1 MTTPTSDTAQPLR
14 FGERLINA
22 GLIDQSKLDLALAEQ
37 GRLGGYIGETLV
49 ALGHIST
56 EILNKTLAETV
67 STGLIDLSHK
77 IRLGE
82 RLLRAAHINEAQL
95 SLGLREQSRLGGY
108 LGDTLINL
116 GFITPDILT
125 DALAEES
132 AVNVID
138 LKNTLLDDELIKLIP
153 YEMAK
158 RFRLVPLSEENG
170 HLTIAMADTFNVI
183 AIDTLS
189 KVSGKIIDVVGAPE
203 DEILELLDHHYAQG
217 LSIEETVDLIL
228 REGITSDD
236 NAEESPMVRLVDQIV
251 VLAVKNSATDI
262 HIEPEE
268 KILRVRMRIDGILHK
283 MVLMPTQLFPALSSR
298 VKIMSGLDVT
308 ERRSPQDGRSS
319 FRFGGRPIDLRVSTL
334 PSAYG
339 ENIVI
344 RVLDR
349 NPKKMTL
356 EDLGMS
362 EHDYNTFST
371 LIQQPHGI
379 ILVTGP
385 TGSGKTTTLYTAL
398 GKIDAVEK
406 SVFTLEDPIEY
417 MLPMIRQTQ
426 VNPDVGLDFA
436 KGLRSI
442 LRQDPDVILVGEIRD
457 QETAAL
463 AVRSAL
469 TGHLVLSTLHTNDA
483 AGAIPRLI
491 DMGVESYLIPACLIG
506 VVGQRLVRKICDECR
521 EEISPSQA
529 VRDRFSLTSEEQ
541 KHVHFFHGKGCA
553 ACNGTGY
560 KGRVAIY
567 EIMQMKES
575 FHDSIVKHQRLSS
588 EEVNASGMRRMF
600 TDGIEK
606 MSAGLTS
613 IEEVLRVI
621 SDA

>member
-1 MTTPTSDTAQPLR
+1 MTTPTTDQCTRL
-14 FGERLINA
+14 GERLIDA
-22 GLIDQSKLDLALAEQ
+22 GLIDQEKLDQALSQ
-37 GRLGGYIGETLV
+37 QDRFGGYIGETLV
-49 ALGHIST
+49 ALGHISNDLLT
-56 EILNKTLAETV
+56 STLADTV
-67 STGLIDLSHK
+67 STSLIDLSHK

-82 RLLRAAHINEAQL
+82 RLLRAGLINEAQL
-95 SLGLREQSRLGGY
+95 SLGLREQNRLGGY
-108 LGDTLINL
+108 LGETLIDL
-116 GFITPDILT
+116 GFITPDLLT
-125 DALAEES
+125 EALAEES

-158 RFRLVPLSEENG
+158 RFRLVPLSSENG

-189 KVSGKIIDVVGAPE
+189 KVSGLIVDVVGAAE

-217 LSIEETVDLIL
+217 MSIEETVDLIL
-228 REGITSDD
+228 REGITADD
-236 NAEESPMVRLVDQIV
+236 DAEESPMVRLVDQII

-349 NPKKMTL
+349 NPKKMSL
-356 EDLGMS
+356 EELGMS
-362 EHDYNTFST
+362 DHDYNVFLT
-371 LIQQPHGI
+371 LIQRPHGI

-398 GKIDAVEK
+398 GKIDAIEK

-436 KGLRSI
+436 NGLRSI

-457 QETAAL
+457 QETASL

-483 AGAIPRLI
+483 PGAIPRLI
-491 DMGVESYLIPACLIG
+491 DMGVDSYLIPACLNG
-506 VVGQRLVRKICDECR
+506 VVAQRLVRKICEECR
-521 EEISPSQA
+521 EEITPSQNITN
-529 VRDRFSLTSEEQ
+529 RLNLSEEELQ
-541 KHVHFFHGKGCA
+541 TTRFFRGKGCST
-553 ACNGTGY
+553 CNGSGY

-567 EIMQMKES
+567 EIMLMDEA
-575 FHDSIVKHQRLSS
+575 FHDSIVKHQRLST

-606 MSAGLTS
+606 MSSGLTS
-613 IEEVLRVI
+613 IDEVLRVI

>member
-1 MTTPTSDTAQPLR
+1 MTTPGTQQKVLL
-14 FGERLINA
+14 GEHLIAA
-22 GLIDQSKLDLALAEQ
+22 GLIDQDKLDQALAHQE
-37 GRLGGYIGETLV
+37 RMGGYIGETLV
-49 ALGHIST
+49 SLGYISSESLSRAL
-56 EILNKTLAETV
+56 ADAV
-67 STGLIDLSHK
+67 SLTLIDLSHK

-82 RLLRAAHINEAQL
+82 RLLRAGHINEAQL
-95 SLGLREQSRLGGY
+95 SLGLREQQRLGGY
-108 LGDTLINL
+108 LGETLINL
-116 GFITPDILT
+116 GFITSDTLT
-125 DALAEES
+125 EALAEES

-138 LKNTLLDDELIKLIP
+138 LQNTLIDDELIKLIP

-158 RFRLVPLSEENG
+158 RFRLVPLNNDNG

-183 AIDTLS
+183 AIDTVS
-189 KVSGKIIDVVGAPE
+189 KISGMIVDVVGAPE
-203 DEILELLDHHYAQG
+203 DQILELLDHHYAQG
-217 LSIEETVDLIL
+217 MSIEETVDLIL
-228 REGITSDD
+228 RQGITAEGD
-236 NAEESPMVRLVDQIV
+236 AEESPMVRLVDQII
-251 VLAVKNSATDI
+251 VLAVKNNATDI

-268 KILRVRMRIDGILHK
+268 KTLRVRMRMDGILHK

-308 ERRSPQDGRSS
+308 ERRIPQDGRAS
-319 FRFGGRPIDLRVSTL
+319 FKFGGRPVDLRVSTL
-334 PSAYG
+334 PSACG

-349 NPKKMTL
+349 NPKKMSL

-362 EHDYNTFST
+362 EHDYKVFSS
-371 LIQQPHGI
+371 LVQRPHGI

-398 GKIDAVEK
+398 SKIDAVEK

-426 VNPDVGLDFA
+426 VNLDVGLNFA
-436 KGLRSI
+436 EGLRSI

-457 QETAAL
+457 QETASL

-491 DMGVESYLIPACLIG
+491 DMGVDSYLIPACLIG
-506 VVGQRLVRKICDECR
+506 VVAQRLVRKICNDCK
-521 EEISPSQA
+521 EEVNPPQTIL
-529 VRDRFSLTSEEQ
+529 DRFSLTPEEQ
-541 KHVHFFHGKGCA
+541 QHVRFFNGKGCSK
-553 ACNGTGY
+553 CNGTGY

-567 EIMQMKES
+567 EIMQMS
-575 FHDSIVKHQRLSS
+575 DTFHDSIVKNQRLTI

-600 TDGIEK
+600 TDGVEK
-606 MSAGLTS
+606 MSSGLTS
-613 IEEVLRVI
+613 IEEVLRVVI